1 MTVVAPAVDRP
12 GRLMAA
18 EIAEQPQVWRRLLA
32 EGGAAGIG
40 SAAAAI
46 RRRRPRAVLFVAR
59 GTSDHAALYAKYLV
73 EIRHGLPAG
82 LVSPSTMTAYGAR
95 PDLRDVLMI
104 GVSQSGG
111 SPDLVRSLEVAK
123 EQGAL
128 TVAVT
133 NNPTSALAGAADA
146 HVDVLA
152 GPERAVAATKSYTA
166 QLLALFL
173 LLERVRG
180 GRPDAAALPDLAEG
194 LLAREPEVAALAD
207 RYRFASRMVTTGR
220 GYSYPTAREAAL
232 KLMET
237 AFVSAQAFS
246 GADLLHGPLALVDPQ
261 VPVLAVVAD
270 GVGDRAMA
278 QVLPKVTERG
288 ADVAVVGS
296 PAAVTGTGFALPGG
310 APEELS
316 PQLERQDLQQRRELL
331 GRAGRQR
338 KSRPGTAAGDP
349 ITATSAPR
357 SVTFG
362 STCAVARPPTPSA
375 TTASTGTCGSTSAS
389 GPCSRSAPENACAE
403 T

>member
-1 MTVVAPAVDRP
+1 MTAVMTDRP

-18 EIAEQPQVWRRLLA
+18 EIAEQPAVWRRLLA
-32 EGGAAGIG
+32 DGAAAGIDD
-40 SAAAAI
+40 AAELI
-46 RRRRPRAVLFVAR
+46 RARRPRAVLFVAR

-111 SPDLVRSLEVAK
+111 SPDLVRSLEVAR

-133 NNPTSALAGAADA
+133 NDVSSALARAAHA

-152 GPERAVAATKSYTA
+152 GAERSVAATKSYTA
-166 QLLALFL
+166 QLLALYL
-173 LLERVRG
+173 LLERVRDVD
-180 GRPDAAALPDLAEG
+180 GRVAAAPLPDLGDA
-194 LLAREPEVAALAD
+194 LLARGSEILALAQ
-207 RYRFASRMVTTGR
+207 RYRFAQRMLTTAR

-237 AFVSAQAFS
+237 SYVSAQAFS

-261 VPVLAVVAD
+261 VPVLAVVAS
-270 GVGDRAMA
+270 GVGGAAMGD
-278 QVLPKVTERG
+278 VLPRLAERS
-288 ADVAVVGS
+288 ADVCCVGHPGAVAA
-296 PAAVTGTGFALPGG
+296 AAVGFTLPEG

-316 PQLERQDLQQRRELL
+316 PLLEILPFQLLALHVAV
-331 GRAGRQR
+331 GRG
-338 KSRPGTAAGDP
+338 GDP
-349 ITATSAPR
+349 DAPR
-357 SVTFG
+357 GLSKVT
-362 STCAVARPPTPSA
+362 
-375 TTASTGTCGSTSAS
+375 
-389 GPCSRSAPENACAE
+389 E
-403 T
+403 TL